1 VRLIDSEGKQ
11 VGIVPIAQAQE
22 MAREK
27 DLDLVE
33 ISATATPPVC
43 KIMDYGK
50 FIFQQK
56 KKQSEAKKKQ
66 KVIVVK
72 EVQFRP
78 RIDEHDFD
86 FKKNHVIRFL
96 EHGDKVKLHF
106 VNQPGFQKLL
116 RGGRAAGHT
125 NSLLAG
131 RRLGLGKR
139 AFDPAIDK
147 DKRRSVIRYTGPRR
161 VGKYEVRHFVGR
173 VKSIRLIAER
183 SPADDHRPNRLE
195 QLIDHHGRVT
205 RRRKIPVVQ
214 PDILAVRSRYKAI
227 ERHRHIQKDLTH
239 DSLLRWLGVLQS

>member
-1 VRLIDSEGKQ
+1 MIRVAEVRLIDFEGKQ

-33 ISATATPPVC
+33 ISASATPPVC

-96 EHGDKVKLHF
+96 EHGDKVKASVRF
-106 VNQPGFQKLL
+106 
-116 RGGRAAGHT
+116 RGREMTHMELGRAVIDR
-125 NSLLAG
+125 LLTEIKEFGAAESPHPDVQG
-131 RRLGLGKR
+131 NRMT
-139 AFDPAIDK
+139 I
-147 DKRRSVIRYTGPRR
+147 VI
-161 VGKYEVRHFVGR
+161 
-173 VKSIRLIAER
+173 A
-183 SPADDHRPNRLE
+183 PN
-195 QLIDHHGRVT
+195 
-205 RRRKIPVVQ
+205 K
-214 PDILAVRSRYKAI
+214 
-227 ERHRHIQKDLTH
+227 
-239 DSLLRWLGVLQS
+239 

>member
-1 VRLIDSEGKQ
+1 MIRAAEVRLIDSEGKQ
-11 VGIVPIAQAQE
+11 VGIVPLQQAQD

-50 FIFQQK
+50 YIFQQK

-96 EHGDKVKLHF
+96 EHGDKVKASVRF
-106 VNQPGFQKLL
+106 
-116 RGGRAAGHT
+116 RGREMTHMELGRAVIDR
-125 NSLLAG
+125 LLAEIKEHG
-131 RRLGLGKR
+131 AAESPHPDVQGNRMT
-139 AFDPAIDK
+139 I
-147 DKRRSVIRYTGPRR
+147 VI
-161 VGKYEVRHFVGR
+161 
-173 VKSIRLIAER
+173 A
-183 SPADDHRPNRLE
+183 PN
-195 QLIDHHGRVT
+195 
-205 RRRKIPVVQ
+205 K
-214 PDILAVRSRYKAI
+214 
-227 ERHRHIQKDLTH
+227 
-239 DSLLRWLGVLQS
+239 